1 MDSGEPPNHV
11 QEQQPLSGDAQTSPG
26 GHQWQDAEQP
36 PPTQS
41 DGANIQAR
49 EPLSEPPV
57 APFYGSNCLSGPRCP
72 LSRRPLLP
80 PELDT
85 LCYEGATVNDHKRK
99 SFLRNVTGTPYLT
112 AVTVGVSLL
121 FVLALGACI
130 AVLLRSQC
138 PDEPAHAED
147 EAIRVENVKNSEV
160 LPPCRDGWLGY
171 LDKCYFFSE
180 KEANWDDAKH
190 VCASWN
196 SSLAAIDN
204 QREMDFV
211 MRYKGEIDHW
221 IGLRRDSGQAW
232 KWVNGTE
239 FSNWFIIGDHSEC
252 AFLGSFVGSS
262 GCHSKHHWICTSK
275 PFNNEKQTKRV
286 CSFGA
291 LIY

>member
-1 MDSGEPPNHV
+1 MFRLFPRLRGTK
-11 QEQQPLSGDAQTSPG
+11 LK
-26 GHQWQDAEQP
+26 
-36 PPTQS
+36 
-41 DGANIQAR
+41 
-49 EPLSEPPV
+49 
-57 APFYGSNCLSGPRCP
+57 APRTLP
-72 LSRRPLLP
+72 SRRSAAERSRHRRAPRMFAARKKMVHP
-80 PELDT
+80 AYT
-85 LCYEGATVNDHKRK
+85 LAENQQGGNTAGTDHKRK

-130 AVLLRSQC
+130 AVLQRSQC

-239 FSNWFIIGDHSEC
+239 FSNWFIIGDYSEC

-262 GCHSKHHWICTSK
+262 GCHSKHNWICTSK
-275 PFNNEKQTKRV
+275 PFNNEKRTKRV